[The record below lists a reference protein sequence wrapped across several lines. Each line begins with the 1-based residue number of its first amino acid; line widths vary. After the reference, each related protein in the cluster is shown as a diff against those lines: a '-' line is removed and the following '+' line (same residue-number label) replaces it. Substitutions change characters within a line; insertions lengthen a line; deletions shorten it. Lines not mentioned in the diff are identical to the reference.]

1 MKKLTLAI
9 ECNSYHGNAARK
21 NETFDD
27 AGRAMKPPL
36 LCGHSHQDRDYTYT
50 NPNSIIS
57 H

>member
-36 LCGHSHQDRDYTYT
+36 LCGHSRQDRDYTYT
-50 NPNSIIS
+50 NPISIVS